1 MNYKILIEGQTLEL
15 PEEWAGTDSNLK
27 AALTPYFPGAVNAKF
42 MRSEPKDGVI
52 TVTVVKQAGTK
63 GAETIIDDPQ
73 NLLFVRETDA
83 RKTSEPEDQVM
94 RKLIDAREGMNPV
107 VELHRLLEGKTLN
120 QMGVEKL
127 LQIDQD
133 IDQALDVGR
142 KERDSIDSTLS
153 LLVNTE
159 AKPAPIVMVG
169 F

>member
-1 MNYKILIEGQTLEL
+1 
-15 PEEWAGTDSNLK
+15 
-27 AALTPYFPGAVNAKF
+27 

-107 VELHRLLEGKTLN
+107 VELHRLLEGKTL
-120 QMGVEKL
+120 KP
-127 LQIDQD
+127 D
-133 IDQALDVGR
+133 GR
-142 KERDSIDSTLS
+142 
-153 LLVNTE
+153 
-159 AKPAPIVMVG
+159 
-169 F
+169 